1 MNNRKLKALILMVS
15 AIFMAFLMG
24 NTASHAS
31 TRSQGTDW
39 SKFQGYYPA
48 KTYNSDEFSIAQLG
62 GSYGG
67 TLIDQATYN
76 TQVTN
81 GRAQGLR
88 MHTYLWYG
96 IGDNQYNAKN
106 MLDYYLPKV
115 KTPKGSIVALD
126 YEDGAKATYWN
137 GREYVSTLAEKES
150 NTKAIIYGMQRIK
163 AAGYTP
169 MYYSYKPYTQKHVNY
184 QEIVSKFGNKSL
196 WIAEYPDYLVRTHPN
211 YNYFPSMNGV
221 AIFQFTSMY
230 KAGGLDGNVDL
241 TGITKSGYTT
251 ASKKQA
257 QANVNRAQ
265 KAEKDTFKVIKY
277 NQSGVFYPDR
287 TLAVRYT
294 DSDKV
299 SQVATYHKGESV
311 IYNAVIIEH
320 DYVWARYTR
329 SNGLY
334 GFIKLGVT
342 NGTSY
347 GKRVT
352 NQPVSHTYY
361 TVRYGDSWWTIAQ
374 RNGLSMTTLA
384 SQNGKTI
391 YTTIYPGQRLVV
403 K

>member
-1 MNNRKLKALILMVS
+1 MNKRKLKVLILMVS
-15 AIFMAFLMG
+15 AIFVAFLMG
-24 NTASHAS
+24 NVTSQAS
-31 TRSQGTDW
+31 TSREQGVDW
-39 SKFQGYYPA
+39 SKFQG
-48 KTYNSDEFSIAQLG
+48 NSGVFGYSSDKFVFSQAG
-62 GSYGG
+62 GFYGG
-67 TLIDQATYN
+67 TNIPQTTYA
-76 TQVTN
+76 TQVASAKQA
-81 GRAQGLR
+81 GKRV
-88 MHTYLWYG
+88 HTYLWDG
-96 IGDNQYNAKN
+96 VGGNMFNAKA
-106 MLDYYLPKV
+106 MMAYYLPRV
-115 KTPKGSIVALD
+115 KIPKGSIVALD
-126 YEDGAKATYWN
+126 YEDGASDSVTANTN
-137 GREYVSTLAEKES
+137 AILAQMKL
-150 NTKAIIYGMQRIK
+150 IK
-163 AAGYTP
+163 DAGYTP
-169 MYYSYKPYTQKHVNY
+169 MLYGYKAYLSAHVDVAS
-184 QEIVSKFGNKSL
+184 IVRAHGNCL
-196 WIAEYPDYLVRTHPN
+196 WLAEYPDYLVRTCPN

-230 KAGGLDGNVDL
+230 KAGGLDGDVDL

-251 ASKKQA
+251 VSKKQA
-257 QANVNRAQ
+257 QTNVKKAQ
-265 KAEKDTFKVIKY
+265 AAKKAAFKVVKY
-277 NQSGVFYPDR
+277 NQSGVFYPNR

-342 NGTSY
+342 NGPAY

-352 NQPVSHTYY
+352 YQPVSHTYY

-403 K
+403 R

>member
-1 MNNRKLKALILMVS
+1 MNKHKLKALIVMMG
-15 AIFMAFLMG
+15 AIFMAFLMV
-24 NTASHAS
+24 NLNSQAS
-31 TRSQGTDW
+31 TSRDQGVDW
-39 SKFQGYYPA
+39 SKYNGNSGTFGYSTDKFVLSQAGGFYGGTNIPQT
-48 KTYNSDEFSIAQLG
+48 TYNS
-62 GSYGG
+62 
-67 TLIDQATYN
+67 
-76 TQVTN
+76 QVASAKKA
-81 GRAQGLR
+81 GKRV
-88 MHTYLWYG
+88 HTYLWDG
-96 IGDNQYNAKN
+96 VGGNMTNAKA
-106 MLDYYLPKV
+106 MTAYYLPRV
-115 KTPKGSIVALD
+115 RTPKGSIVALD
-126 YEDGAKATYWN
+126 YEDGASNSVTANTN
-137 GREYVSTLAEKES
+137 VILAQM
-150 NTKAIIYGMQRIK
+150 ALIK

-169 MYYSYKPYTQKHVNY
+169 MLYSGKAYLNAHVNTSA
-184 QEIVSKFGNKSL
+184 IVRAYGNCL
-196 WIAEYPDYLVRTHPN
+196 WLAEYPDYLVRTKPD
-211 YNYFPSMNGV
+211 YNWFPSMDGV

-257 QANVNRAQ
+257 KANVKKAQ
-265 KAEKDTFKVIKY
+265 AAKKATFKVVKY
-277 NQSGVFYPDR
+277 NQRGVFYPNQA
-287 TLAVRYT
+287 LAVRYT

-299 SQVATYHKGESV
+299 SQVATYYKGKSV

-342 NGTSY
+342 NGPAY

-352 NQPVSHTYY
+352 GQLVSHTYY
-361 TVRYGDSWWTIAQ
+361 TVKSGDSWWTIAQ

-403 K
+403 R

>member
-1 MNNRKLKALILMVS
+1 MNKRKLKVLILMVS
-15 AIFMAFLMG
+15 AIFVAFLMG
-24 NTASHAS
+24 NVTSQAS
-31 TRSQGTDW
+31 TSREQGVDW
-39 SKFQGYYPA
+39 SKFQG
-48 KTYNSDEFSIAQLG
+48 NSGVFGYSSDKFVFSQAG
-62 GSYGG
+62 GFYGG
-67 TLIDQATYN
+67 TNIPQTTYA
-76 TQVTN
+76 TQVASAKQA
-81 GRAQGLR
+81 GKRV
-88 MHTYLWYG
+88 HTYLWDG
-96 IGDNQYNAKN
+96 VGGNMFNAKA
-106 MLDYYLPKV
+106 MMAYYLPRV

-126 YEDGAKATYWN
+126 YEDGASDSVTANTN
-137 GREYVSTLAEKES
+137 AILAQMKL
-150 NTKAIIYGMQRIK
+150 IK
-163 AAGYTP
+163 NAGYTP
-169 MYYSYKPYTQKHVNY
+169 MLYGYKAYLSAHVDVAS
-184 QEIVSKFGNKSL
+184 IVRAHGNCL
-196 WIAEYPDYLVRTHPN
+196 WLAEYPDYLVRTCPN

-230 KAGGLDGNVDL
+230 KAGGLDGDVDL

-251 ASKKQA
+251 VSKKQA
-257 QANVNRAQ
+257 QTNVKKAQ
-265 KAEKDTFKVIKY
+265 AAKKAAFKVVKY
-277 NQSGVFYPDR
+277 NQSGVFYPNR

-342 NGTSY
+342 NGPAY

-352 NQPVSHTYY
+352 YQPVSHTYY

-403 K
+403 R

>member
-1 MNNRKLKALILMVS
+1 MNKYKLKALILTVG
-15 AIFMAFLMG
+15 AIFMAFLMV
-24 NTASHAS
+24 NLTSQAS
-31 TRSQGTDW
+31 TSREQGVDW
-39 SKFQGYYPA
+39 SK
-48 KTYNSDEFSIAQLG
+48 YNSNSGTFGYSTDKFVFSQAG
-62 GSYGG
+62 GFYGG
-67 TLIDQATYN
+67 TNIPQATYN
-76 TQVTN
+76 SQVKS
-81 GRAQGLR
+81 AQQAGKR
-88 MHTYLWYG
+88 VHTYLWDG
-96 IGDNQYNAKN
+96 VGGNMTNAKA
-106 MLDYYLPKV
+106 MMAYYLPRIM
-115 KTPKGSIVALD
+115 TPKGSIVALD
-126 YEDGAKATYWN
+126 YEDGASNSVTDN
-137 GREYVSTLAEKES
+137 TNVILAQ
-150 NTKAIIYGMQRIK
+150 MDLIK

-169 MYYSYKPYTQKHVNY
+169 MLYSGKAYLNAHVFTSA
-184 QEIVSKFGNKSL
+184 IVRAYGSCL
-196 WIAEYPDYLVRTHPN
+196 WLAEYPDYLVRTSPD
-211 YNYFPSMNGV
+211 YNWFPSMDGV

-257 QANVNRAQ
+257 QTNVKQAQ
-265 KAEKDTFKVIKY
+265 AAKKATFNVVKY
-277 NQSGVFYPDR
+277 DQRGVFYPNR

-299 SQVATYHKGESV
+299 SQVATYYKGEHV

-342 NGTSY
+342 NGLAY

-352 NQPVSHTYY
+352 GQLVSHTYY
-361 TVRYGDSWWTIAQ
+361 TVKSGDSWWTIAQ

-384 SQNGKTI
+384 NQPGKTI

-403 K
+403 R

>member
-1 MNNRKLKALILMVS
+1 MVS
-15 AIFMAFLMG
+15 AIFVAFLMG
-24 NTASHAS
+24 NVTSQAS
-31 TRSQGTDW
+31 TSREQGVDW
-39 SKFQGYYPA
+39 SKFQG
-48 KTYNSDEFSIAQLG
+48 NSGVFGYSSDKFVFSQAG
-62 GSYGG
+62 GFYGG
-67 TLIDQATYN
+67 TNIPQTTYA
-76 TQVTN
+76 TQVASAKQA
-81 GRAQGLR
+81 GKRV
-88 MHTYLWYG
+88 HTYLWDG
-96 IGDNQYNAKN
+96 VGGNMFNAKA
-106 MLDYYLPKV
+106 MMAYYLPRV

-126 YEDGAKATYWN
+126 YEDGASDSVTANTN
-137 GREYVSTLAEKES
+137 AILAQMKL
-150 NTKAIIYGMQRIK
+150 IK
-163 AAGYTP
+163 DAGYTP
-169 MYYSYKPYTQKHVNY
+169 MLYGYKAYLSAHVDVAS
-184 QEIVSKFGNKSL
+184 IVRAHGNCL
-196 WIAEYPDYLVRTHPN
+196 WLAEYPDYLVRTCPN

-230 KAGGLDGNVDL
+230 KAGGLDGDVDL

-251 ASKKQA
+251 VSKKQA
-257 QANVNRAQ
+257 QTNVKKAQ
-265 KAEKDTFKVIKY
+265 AAKKAAFKVVKY
-277 NQSGVFYPDR
+277 NQSGVFYPNR

-342 NGTSY
+342 NGPAY

-352 NQPVSHTYY
+352 YQPVSHTYY

-403 K
+403 R

>member
-1 MNNRKLKALILMVS
+1 MVG
-15 AIFMAFLMG
+15 AIFMAFLMV
-24 NTASHAS
+24 NLNSQAS
-31 TRSQGTDW
+31 TSRDQGVDW
-39 SKFQGYYPA
+39 SKFQSNSGVFGYS
-48 KTYNSDEFSIAQLG
+48 SDKFVFSQAG
-62 GSYGG
+62 GFYGG
-67 TLIDQATYN
+67 TNIPQTTYASQVKSAQQAGKR
-76 TQVTN
+76 V
-81 GRAQGLR
+81 
-88 MHTYLWYG
+88 HTYLWDG
-96 IGDNQYNAKN
+96 VGGNMTNAEA
-106 MLDYYLPKV
+106 MMAYYLPRV
-115 KTPKGSIVALD
+115 RTPKGSIVALD
-126 YEDGAKATYWN
+126 YEDGASNSVTANTN
-137 GREYVSTLAEKES
+137 VILAQM
-150 NTKAIIYGMQRIK
+150 ALIK

-169 MYYSYKPYTQKHVNY
+169 VLYSGKAYLNAHVATSA
-184 QEIVSKFGNKSL
+184 IVKAYGNCL
-196 WIAEYPDYLVRTHPN
+196 WLAEYPDYLVRTKPD
-211 YNYFPSMNGV
+211 YNWFPSMDGV

-257 QANVNRAQ
+257 QANVKQAQ
-265 KAEKDTFKVIKY
+265 ATFKVVKY
-277 NQSGVFYPDR
+277 NQRGVFYPNR

-299 SQVATYHKGESV
+299 SQVATYYKGESV

-342 NGTSY
+342 NGQAY

-352 NQPVSHTYY
+352 GQLVSHTYY
-361 TVRYGDSWWTIAQ
+361 TVKYGDSWWAIAQ

-403 K
+403 R

>member
-1 MNNRKLKALILMVS
+1 MNKRKLKALILMVG
-15 AIFMAFLMG
+15 AIFMAFLMV
-24 NTASHAS
+24 NVTSHAS
-31 TRSQGTDW
+31 TSRDQGVDW
-39 SKFQGYYPA
+39 SKFQSNSGVFGYSTD
-48 KTYNSDEFSIAQLG
+48 KFVFSQAG
-62 GSYGG
+62 GFYGG
-67 TLIDQATYN
+67 TNIPQTTYASQVKSAQQAGKR
-76 TQVTN
+76 V
-81 GRAQGLR
+81 
-88 MHTYLWYG
+88 HTYLWDG
-96 IGDNQYNAKN
+96 VGGNMTNAKA
-106 MLDYYLPKV
+106 MMAYYLPRV

-126 YEDGAKATYWN
+126 YEDGASNSVTANTN
-137 GREYVSTLAEKES
+137 VILAQM
-150 NTKAIIYGMQRIK
+150 AFIK
-163 AAGYTP
+163 AYGYTP
-169 MYYSYKPYTQKHVNY
+169 MLYSGKAYLNAHINTSA
-184 QEIVSKFGNKSL
+184 IVKSYGSCL
-196 WIAEYPDYLVRTHPN
+196 WLAEYPDYLVRTKPD
-211 YNYFPSMNGV
+211 YNWFPSMDGV

-257 QANVNRAQ
+257 QANVKQDQA
-265 KAEKDTFKVIKY
+265 AKVVKY
-277 NQSGVFYPDR
+277 NQLGVFYPNR

-299 SQVATYHKGESV
+299 SQVATYYSGESV

-329 SNGLY
+329 SNGRY

-347 GKRVT
+347 GKRVAG
-352 NQPVSHTYY
+352 QPVSHTYY
-361 TVRYGDSWWTIAQ
+361 TVKSGDSWWTIAQ

-403 K
+403 W